1 MPDESQL
8 SVIERV
14 QRWWNA
20 RRAHHYR
27 ETFLG
32 PDGTPHVHARK
43 VLADLNRFCRV
54 NSSTFDADP
63 RTHALLEGRREVAL
77 RILAFLNVDSADIA
91 PYVEVQNE

>member
-1 MPDESQL
+1 MPGETDPT
-8 SVIERV
+8 IM
-14 QRWWNA
+14 QRIQKMWNA

-32 PDGTPHVHARK
+32 PDGQPHVHARK

-54 NSSTFDADP
+54 NASAYDPDP

-77 RILAFLNVDSADIA
+77 RILSLLEIDSATIA
-91 PYVEVQNE
+91 QFVEVQNE

>member
-1 MPDESQL
+1 MPDDDSL
-8 SVIERV
+8 SIAERV
-14 QRWWNA
+14 QRMLNS

-54 NSSTFDADP
+54 NASAFDADP
-63 RTHALLEGRREVAL
+63 RIHALIEGRREVAL
-77 RILAFLNVDSADIA
+77 RILTLLNIDSATIA
-91 PYVEVQNE
+91 QFVEVQDE